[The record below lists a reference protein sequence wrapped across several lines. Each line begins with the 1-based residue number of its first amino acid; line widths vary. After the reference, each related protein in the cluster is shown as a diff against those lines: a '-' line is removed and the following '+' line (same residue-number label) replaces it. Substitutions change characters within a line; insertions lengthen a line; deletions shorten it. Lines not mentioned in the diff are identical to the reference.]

1 MAFDLEF
8 RFSGGA
14 SNSNPAASLGGAMSS
29 VSVGADAL
37 AWAASSMAG
46 VTLIRGHGNPSGAGT
61 LVFVHGSPDHTLKWQ
76 APGGSVAYE
85 RSIMVSGSVDDRYLL
100 DTFDHQAIVVDI
112 DASALPGADDSNGV
126 TVTAASGNLFDN
138 VPASES
144 LVGATE
150 HRCAYIKNASATLTH
165 DLRLFIR
172 SQPGAGEALAIGMDP
187 AGVNATATTIAATE
201 TEPAG
206 VTFAQPATYADPD
219 ALTVTLA
226 PGDYAAMWLCRT
238 VPPVNLTTLSEDLS
252 RIGVFSIS
260 S

>member
-1 MAFDLEF
+1 
-8 RFSGGA
+8 
-14 SNSNPAASLGGAMSS
+14 MSS

-37 AWAASSMAG
+37 AWTGSAMAG
-46 VTLIRGHGNPSGAGT
+46 VTLVRGHGNPSGVGT

-76 APGGSVAYE
+76 APGGATAYE
-85 RSIMVSGSVDDRYLL
+85 RAITVSGSTDDRYLL
-100 DTFDHQAIVVDI
+100 DTFDHQAIVVDV
-112 DASALPGADDSNGV
+112 DASALPGADDSKGV

-150 HRCAYIKNASATLTH
+150 HRCCYIKNASATLTH
-165 DLRLFIR
+165 SLRLFVQR
-172 SQPGAGEALAIGMDP
+172 FPGAGEALAIGLDP
-187 AGVNATATTIAATE
+187 VGVGGTATIIAAPE
-201 TEPAG
+201 TEPTG

-219 ALTVTLA
+219 ALSVTLA
-226 PGDYAAMWLCRT
+226 PGESIALWQRRT

-260 S
+260 A